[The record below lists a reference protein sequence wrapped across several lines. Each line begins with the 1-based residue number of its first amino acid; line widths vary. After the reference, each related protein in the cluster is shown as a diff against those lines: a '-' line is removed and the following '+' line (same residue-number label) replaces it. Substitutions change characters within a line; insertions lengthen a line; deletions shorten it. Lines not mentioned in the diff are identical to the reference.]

1 MTAKFKV
8 ADHSIRNSGHVS
20 GKVIKVHTKD
30 VDYKRIYASPKPL
43 MYGHVLIAVVGF
55 ILAIIGTVGSA
66 SRATWRW
73 FNVAPS

>member
-8 ADHSIRNSGHVS
+8 GDHVIRNSGHVS
-20 GKVIKVHTKD
+20 GKVIKGHTKD
-30 VDYKRIYASPKPL
+30 VDYKGYTHNAKPL
-43 MYGHVLIAVVGF
+43 MYGHVLITVVGF
-55 ILAIIGTVGSA
+55 ALLILGMVGSA